1 MSVGKND
8 VLRFLRSRLGT
19 KNAWATTQEIA
30 NHLQITTDH
39 CAKLLYAARRED
51 EGALLRMNKRMVGGI
66 LVREYMV
73 TDAGV
78 LKADRPTRNYA
89 PIRDPKQMDVPV
101 VVVEKSKPKPA
112 PEPVDLGMLEDIHGP
127 LAIAE
132 RPKPPLGNTGLT
144 LSDLVRRHAK
154 PEAATEPAPGPFEIP
169 EAGVVALPSREEAQA
184 PSDLVKRHASHPGLP
199 PGPHVFEVTA
209 SPEVAQAP
217 ADERIQDEIC
227 TLARLAARGARRVVV
242 DGLPAKLDA
251 LTMLAEAL
259 RGQFEA
265 SRAAALL
272 EDIAADLQR
281 VTAEA

>member
-89 PIRDPKQMDVPV
+89 PIRDPKQMNVPV
-101 VVVEKSKPKPA
+101 VVVPKPEPKDEPKDEPDPNA
-112 PEPVDLGMLEDIHGP
+112 DPELVTTGMLEDVHGP

-132 RPKPPLGNTGLT
+132 RPKPPLPGTTSLT

-154 PEAATEPAPGPFEIP
+154 PEADSKPLPVPFEIP
-169 EAGVVALPSREEAQA
+169 EAGVVALPSRETA
-184 PSDLVKRHASHPGLP
+184 P
-199 PGPHVFEVTA
+199 
-209 SPEVAQAP
+209 AP
-217 ADERIQDEIC
+217 ADERIEDEIC
-227 TLARLAARGARRVVV
+227 TLVRLAARGARRAAV
-242 DGLPAKLDA
+242 DGLPTKLDA
-251 LTMLAEAL
+251 LTKLANAL

-265 SRAAALL
+265 SRTAALL
-272 EDIAADLQR
+272 DDIARDLQR

>member
-30 NHLQITTDH
+30 DHLQITTDR
-39 CAKLLYAARRED
+39 CAKLLYQARQED
-51 EGALLRMNKRMVGGI
+51 DGALLRMNRRMVGGI

-89 PIRDPKQMDVPV
+89 PIRDPKQMNVPV
-101 VVVEKSKPKPA
+101 VVVPKPETETETDPKPA
-112 PEPVDLGMLEDIHGP
+112 PGLVTTGMLEDIHGP

-132 RPKPPLGNTGLT
+132 RPKPPLGATSLT
-144 LSDLVRRHAK
+144 LSDLVRRHATQA
-154 PEAATEPAPGPFEIP
+154 EAEKKMPPSPFEIP
-169 EAGVVALPSREEAQA
+169 EAGVVALPSREEAPA
-184 PSDLVKRHASHPGLP
+184 PTAESEQDLG
-199 PGPHVFEVTA
+199 
-209 SPEVAQAP
+209 
-217 ADERIQDEIC
+217 IQDEIC

-259 RGQFEA
+259 RGHFEA
-265 SRAAALL
+265 SRTAALL
-272 EDIAADLQR
+272 DDIARDLQR

>member
-19 KNAWATTQEIA
+19 KNAWATTKEIA
-30 NHLQITTDH
+30 DHLQITTDR
-39 CAKLLYAARRED
+39 CAKLLYDARQED
-51 EGALLRMNKRMVGGI
+51 EGALLRMNRRMVGGI
-66 LVREYMV
+66 QVREYMV

-101 VVVEKSKPKPA
+101 VVVEKPEPKPA

-132 RPKPPLGNTGLT
+132 RPKPPLGATSLT

-169 EAGVVALPSREEAQA
+169 EAGVVALPSREEA
-184 PSDLVKRHASHPGLP
+184 P
-199 PGPHVFEVTA
+199 
-209 SPEVAQAP
+209 AP
-217 ADERIQDEIC
+217 AAETDESERDMRIQDEIC

-265 SRAAALL
+265 SRTAALL

>member
-19 KNAWATTQEIA
+19 KNAWATTKEIA
-30 NHLQITTDH
+30 DHLQITTDR
-39 CAKLLYAARRED
+39 CAKLLYDARRED
-51 EGALLRMNKRMVGGI
+51 EGALLRMNRRMVGGI
-66 LVREYMV
+66 QVREYMV

-89 PIRDPKQMDVPV
+89 PIRDPKQMNVPV
-101 VVVEKSKPKPA
+101 VVVEKPEPKPA
-112 PEPVDLGMLEDIHGP
+112 PEPVDSGMLEDIHGP

-132 RPKPPLGNTGLT
+132 RPKPPLGATSLT

-154 PEAATEPAPGPFEIP
+154 PEAATDPPPGPFEIP
-169 EAGVVALPSREEAQA
+169 EAGVVALPSREEA
-184 PSDLVKRHASHPGLP
+184 P
-199 PGPHVFEVTA
+199 
-209 SPEVAQAP
+209 AP
-217 ADERIQDEIC
+217 AAESEQDLGIQDEIC

-265 SRAAALL
+265 SRTAALL
-272 EDIAADLQR
+272 DDIARDLQR

>member
-19 KNAWATTQEIA
+19 KNAWATTKEIA
-30 NHLQITTDH
+30 DHLQITTDRA
-39 CAKLLYAARRED
+39 AKLLYDARRED
-51 EGALLRMNKRMVGGI
+51 EGALLRMNRRMVGGI
-66 LVREYMV
+66 QVREYMV

-101 VVVEKSKPKPA
+101 VVVETPKPA
-112 PEPVDLGMLEDIHGP
+112 PEPEPEPECRTLAQALEDVHGP

-132 RPKPPLGNTGLT
+132 QPKPPLGATSLT

-154 PEAATEPAPGPFEIP
+154 PEPATEPAPGPFEIP

-184 PSDLVKRHASHPGLP
+184 PAA
-199 PGPHVFEVTA
+199 ET
-209 SPEVAQAP
+209 
-217 ADERIQDEIC
+217 DESERDMGIQDEIF
-227 TLARLAARGARRVVV
+227 TLARLAARGARKVQV
-242 DGLPAKLDA
+242 DGLPANLDA

-265 SRAAALL
+265 SRTAALL
-272 EDIAADLQR
+272 DDIARDLQR

>member
-19 KNAWATTQEIA
+19 KNAWATTKEIA
-30 NHLQITTDH
+30 DHLQITTDRA
-39 CAKLLYAARRED
+39 AKLLYDARRED
-51 EGALLRMNKRMVGGI
+51 EGALLRMNRRMVGGI
-66 LVREYMV
+66 QVREYMV

-101 VVVEKSKPKPA
+101 VVVEKSR
-112 PEPVDLGMLEDIHGP
+112 PEPEPEDEPGPVGSGMLQDIHGP
-127 LAIAE
+127 IAIAE
-132 RPKPPLGNTGLT
+132 RPKPPLGATSLT

-169 EAGVVALPSREEAQA
+169 EAGVVALPSREEA
-184 PSDLVKRHASHPGLP
+184 P
-199 PGPHVFEVTA
+199 
-209 SPEVAQAP
+209 AP
-217 ADERIQDEIC
+217 AAESEQDLGIQDEIC
-227 TLARLAARGARRVVV
+227 TLARIAARGARRVVV

-265 SRAAALL
+265 SRTAALL
-272 EDIAADLQR
+272 DDIARDLQR

>member
-19 KNAWATTQEIA
+19 KNAWATTKEIA
-30 NHLQITTDH
+30 DHLQITTDR
-39 CAKLLYAARRED
+39 CAKLLYDARQED
-51 EGALLRMNKRMVGGI
+51 EGALLRMNRRMVGGI
-66 LVREYMV
+66 QVREYMV

-89 PIRDPKQMDVPV
+89 PIRDPKQMNVPV
-101 VVVEKSKPKPA
+101 VVVEKPEPKPA

-127 LAIAE
+127 PAIAE
-132 RPKPPLGNTGLT
+132 RPKPPLGATSLT

-184 PSDLVKRHASHPGLP
+184 PAA
-199 PGPHVFEVTA
+199 ET
-209 SPEVAQAP
+209 
-217 ADERIQDEIC
+217 DESERDMGIQDEIC
-227 TLARLAARGARRVVV
+227 TLARLAARGARKVQV

-265 SRAAALL
+265 SRTAALL
-272 EDIAADLQR
+272 DDIARDLQR

>member
-30 NHLQITTDH
+30 DHLKITTDR
-39 CAKLLYAARRED
+39 CAKLLYQARQED
-51 EGALLRMNKRMVGGI
+51 DGALLRMNRRAVGGI

-101 VVVEKSKPKPA
+101 VVVEKPKPA
-112 PEPVDLGMLEDIHGP
+112 PEPEPEPKYRTLVQALEDVHGP
-127 LAIAE
+127 LPIAE
-132 RPKPPLGNTGLT
+132 QPKPPLGATSLT
-144 LSDLVRRHAK
+144 LSDLVRRHATQA
-154 PEAATEPAPGPFEIP
+154 EAEKKMPPSPFEIP
-169 EAGVVALPSREEAQA
+169 EAGVVALPSREEA
-184 PSDLVKRHASHPGLP
+184 PS
-199 PGPHVFEVTA
+199 
-209 SPEVAQAP
+209 P
-217 ADERIQDEIC
+217 AAETDESERDMGIQDEIC
-227 TLARLAARGARRVVV
+227 TLARLAARGARKVQVEA
-242 DGLPAKLDA
+242 LPAKLDA

-265 SRAAALL
+265 SRTAALL
-272 EDIAADLQR
+272 DDIAADLQR

>member
-101 VVVEKSKPKPA
+101 VVVEKSKPE
-112 PEPVDLGMLEDIHGP
+112 PETACRTLAQALEDVHGTR
-127 LAIAE
+127 AIAE
-132 RPKPPLGNTGLT
+132 QPKPPLGATSLT
-144 LSDLVRRHAK
+144 L
-154 PEAATEPAPGPFEIP
+154 
-169 EAGVVALPSREEAQA
+169 
-184 PSDLVKRHASHPGLP
+184 SDLVKRHATQPEAEKKLP
-199 PGPHVFEVTA
+199 PGPFVFEV
-209 SPEVAQAP
+209 PEAGVVVLPSREEAP
-217 ADERIQDEIC
+217 APEDERIQDEIC

-265 SRAAALL
+265 SRTAALL
-272 EDIAADLQR
+272 DDIARDLQR

>member
-19 KNAWATTQEIA
+19 KNAWATTKEIA
-30 NHLQITTDH
+30 DHLQITTDRA
-39 CAKLLYAARRED
+39 AKILLQARQED
-51 EGALLRMNKRMVGGI
+51 DGALLRMVERKVGGI
-66 LVREYMV
+66 KAREYMV
-73 TDAGV
+73 TDAGL
-78 LKADRPTRNYA
+78 LKADRPTRQYA

-112 PEPVDLGMLEDIHGP
+112 PEPVDSGMLEDIHGP

-132 RPKPPLGNTGLT
+132 QPKPPLGATSLT

-184 PSDLVKRHASHPGLP
+184 PAA
-199 PGPHVFEVTA
+199 ET
-209 SPEVAQAP
+209 
-217 ADERIQDEIC
+217 DESERDMGIQDEIC
-227 TLARLAARGARRVVV
+227 TLARLAARGARKVQV

-259 RGQFEA
+259 RGHFEA
-265 SRAAALL
+265 SRTAALL
-272 EDIAADLQR
+272 DDIARDLQR

>member
-51 EGALLRMNKRMVGGI
+51 EGALLRMNKLMVGGI

-101 VVVEKSKPKPA
+101 VVVEKSKPEPA
-112 PEPVDLGMLEDIHGP
+112 CRTLAQALEDVHGT

-132 RPKPPLGNTGLT
+132 QPKPPLGATSLT
-144 LSDLVRRHAK
+144 LSDLVKRHATQ
-154 PEAATEPAPGPFEIP
+154 PEAEKKLPPGPFVFEVP
-169 EAGVVALPSREEAQA
+169 EAGVVALPSREEA
-184 PSDLVKRHASHPGLP
+184 P
-199 PGPHVFEVTA
+199 
-209 SPEVAQAP
+209 AP
-217 ADERIQDEIC
+217 AAESEQDLGIQDEIC

-265 SRAAALL
+265 SRTAALL
-272 EDIAADLQR
+272 DDIARDLQR

>member
-89 PIRDPKQMDVPV
+89 PIRDPKQMNVPV
-101 VVVEKSKPKPA
+101 VVVVEKPEPKPA
-112 PEPVDLGMLEDIHGP
+112 PEPVESGMLEDIHGP

-132 RPKPPLGNTGLT
+132 QPKPPLGATSLT

-169 EAGVVALPSREEAQA
+169 EAGVVALPSREEA
-184 PSDLVKRHASHPGLP
+184 P
-199 PGPHVFEVTA
+199 
-209 SPEVAQAP
+209 AP
-217 ADERIQDEIC
+217 AAETDESEQDLGIQDEIC

-265 SRAAALL
+265 SRTAALL
-272 EDIAADLQR
+272 DDIARDLQR

>member
-30 NHLQITTDH
+30 DHLQITTDRA
-39 CAKLLYAARRED
+39 AKILLQARKD
-51 EGALLRMNKRMVGGI
+51 DAGALLRMVERKVGGI
-66 LVREYMV
+66 KVREYMV

-89 PIRDPKQMDVPV
+89 PIRDPKQMDVPM
-101 VVVEKSKPKPA
+101 VVVEKPKPA
-112 PEPVDLGMLEDIHGP
+112 PEPEPEPKYRTLVQALEDVHGP
-127 LAIAE
+127 LPIAE
-132 RPKPPLGNTGLT
+132 QPKPPLGATSLT
-144 LSDLVRRHAK
+144 LSDLVRRHATQA
-154 PEAATEPAPGPFEIP
+154 EAEKKMPPSPFEIP
-169 EAGVVALPSREEAQA
+169 EAGVVALPSREEA
-184 PSDLVKRHASHPGLP
+184 P
-199 PGPHVFEVTA
+199 P
-209 SPEVAQAP
+209 P
-217 ADERIQDEIC
+217 AAETHEQDIGIQDEIC

-265 SRAAALL
+265 SRTAALL
-272 EDIAADLQR
+272 DDIARDLQR

>member
-30 NHLQITTDH
+30 DHLKITTDR
-39 CAKLLYAARRED
+39 CAKLLYQARQED
-51 EGALLRMNKRMVGGI
+51 DGALLRMNKRMVGGI

-89 PIRDPKQMDVPV
+89 PIRDPKQMNVPV
-101 VVVEKSKPKPA
+101 VVVEKSKPE
-112 PEPVDLGMLEDIHGP
+112 PETACRTLAQALEDVHGP

-132 RPKPPLGNTGLT
+132 QPKPPLGATSLT
-144 LSDLVRRHAK
+144 LSDLVKRHATQ
-154 PEAATEPAPGPFEIP
+154 PEAEKKLPPGPFVFEVP
-169 EAGVVALPSREEAQA
+169 EAGVVALPSREEAPA
-184 PSDLVKRHASHPGLP
+184 P
-199 PGPHVFEVTA
+199 E
-209 SPEVAQAP
+209 
-217 ADERIQDEIC
+217 DERIQDEIC

-242 DGLPAKLDA
+242 DGLPAKLD
-251 LTMLAEAL
+251 
-259 RGQFEA
+259 GQFEA